1 MALLAGENSVAL
13 ATDTLARIVEEHAI
27 EKAQYAIYA
36 VARASYGSLEAYVT
50 LMEAQL
56 SGTSQYQLWFG
67 EKGYCLL
74 KTAALPLF
82 DARNPFLIN
91 SKSSAVKSQINR
103 ASLF

>member
-1 MALLAGENSVAL
+1 MTADVAI
-13 ATDTLARIVEEHAI
+13 ATETLARLVKENHV
-27 EKAQYAIYA
+27 EKATYCIYA
-36 VARASYGSLEAYVT
+36 VARASYGSVEAYVT

-56 SGTSQYQLWFG
+56 SGTSAYQLWFG

-74 KTAALPLF
+74 KTAGLPLF

>member
-1 MALLAGENSVAL
+1 MSTMTADVAI
-13 ATDTLARIVEEHAI
+13 ATDTINAIQERNHLELAVFAL
-27 EKAQYAIYA
+27 YS
-36 VARASYGSLEAYVT
+36 VARGSYGSLENYVS

-56 SGTSQYQLWFG
+56 SGTSAYQLWFG